1 MLTTTFRQ
9 SREIIG
15 EWRLTLSASRGEAP
29 AATQLDQSPQSLVK
43 AIPDGSIRNDRTL
56 RHPSRS

>member
-29 AATQLDQSPQSLVK
+29 AATQLDQSPQSLVR
-43 AIPDGSIRNDRTL
+43 S
-56 RHPSRS
+56 HP